1 LATFLLAISGI
12 MTSYSCKLLFKTAEL
27 KNTRNL
33 ELLAFKLFGVAG
45 KLTMEISII
54 LLLYGSLVTYQQTI
68 CDAGPKFLTKLLSI
82 DLFNNSHP
90 IFLIIFTILV
100 SLPLSLSTKLEK
112 LSNISIFAILFY
124 LFFGFYLM
132 WLSLTKYDL
141 NDLKQIKLWKM
152 SGLFKCFPIFC
163 ISFSC
168 QTVIFVVCNEL
179 KQQYTNKENNLIH
192 LMDTS
197 MFIAFMAYL
206 SVGLFGSLAFHDT
219 IISGNIITMIPDSFM
234 SQIVLFGLIVCVL
247 SGFPYMIY
255 PCRNSLN
262 TLLFD
267 TIQQDNNNNN
277 NNNNENNESDYFIP
291 ETRFKRLTYFL
302 ITSISLTAI
311 LVPNMEFVLSLTG
324 ATTGSLI
331 CYIWPSL
338 LFIAAS
344 TTTTTTTTK
353 DNNKVKLF
361 LTIGIIMFFCCTL
374 ATLFEYN
381 PMKSN
386 QIFISDSII
395 SSSSSG
401 SSNSNSIQSNFNNGN
416 IIIINNEDNRREPIN
431 PIDIDMNN
439 NNNNND
445 VKNDMISQPNEILN
459 KYIILNLVLIKI
471 FIYFLFLRLVE
482 RIKRQGFS
490 NQTN

>member
-1 LATFLLAISGI
+1 

-132 WLSLTKYDL
+132 WLSLTKYNL

-163 ISFSC
+163 VSFSC

-179 KQQYTNKENNLIH
+179 KQQYTNKENNLIK

-219 IISGNIITMIPDSFM
+219 IISGNIITIIPDSFM

-267 TIQQDNNNNN
+267 TIIQQDNNNNN
-277 NNNNENNESDYFIP
+277 NNNENESDYFIP

-344 TTTTTTTTK
+344 TTTTTTATK

-386 QIFISDSII
+386 QILNYDYII
-395 SSSSSG
+395 SSRSSG
-401 SSNSNSIQSNFNNGN
+401 SSNSNSIQNNFNNGN
-416 IIIINNEDNRREPIN
+416 IIINNEDNRREPIN

-439 NNNNND
+439 NNN

-459 KYIILNLVLIKI
+459 KYNFKSFYIIC
-471 FIYFLFLRLVE
+471 
-482 RIKRQGFS
+482 
-490 NQTN
+490 